1 MSLPC
6 ALRIPCNGG
15 SSSPPL
21 PAPDPD
27 PRVAPPGGEGGGGHP
42 LPHHG
47 LTPCPFQTHCRTGG
61 APGPPT
67 SAPPLSCCVREQ
79 VGGGGRWDGG
89 GSWCGSGGVGAARG
103 VPAAC
108 TVRYLGSVLTEA
120 LTGPRAVA
128 LAADAVLGA
137 PPPPPCTA
145 HFHVSARGITLT
157 DRQRRWEPPRGPPPS
172 PSRCRPARGLT
183 STPITIP
190 PPRRPPGSSSA
201 AITPWPTS
209 RSAAR
214 TPRTAG
220 DDGGGAGGG
229 SRSWAGGAQS
239 DAAPLT
245 QVGERGRHHLHV
257 SSGGGALN
265 TALTSCPLSAVYPP
279 RPPPGSSG
287 SWPSRRGGRGATR
300 ATCLPSWTPSSR
312 RAPSS
317 ASSPK

>member
-1 MSLPC
+1 MRREGFLWGGPCEGSGGAGGPTGGSVAVGVAVPPPQAVSPRWCCSTPFGPCRCPARCASPATVGPPLRPSPPPTPTLVSLPPVG
-6 ALRIPCNGG
+6 R
-15 SSSPPL
+15 
-21 PAPDPD
+21 
-27 PRVAPPGGEGGGGHP
+27 GGGGHP

-220 DDGGGAGGG
+220 DDDGGAGGG
-229 SRSWAGGAQS
+229 Q
-239 DAAPLT
+239 PLL
-245 QVGERGRHHLHV
+245 G
-257 SSGGGALN
+257 GGGA
-265 TALTSCPLSAVYPP
+265 V
-279 RPPPGSSG
+279 
-287 SWPSRRGGRGATR
+287 
-300 ATCLPSWTPSSR
+300 
-312 RAPSS
+312 
-317 ASSPK
+317 